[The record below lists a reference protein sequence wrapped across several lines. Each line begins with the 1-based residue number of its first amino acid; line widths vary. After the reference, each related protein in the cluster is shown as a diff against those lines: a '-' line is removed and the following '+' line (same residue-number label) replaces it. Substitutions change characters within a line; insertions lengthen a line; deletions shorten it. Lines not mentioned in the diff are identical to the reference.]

1 MKEKSEMQPSLIAIT
16 ITDRF
21 FGILNKIPYV
31 AFYARTRG
39 WEFILSWLHRITGL
53 LLILYLGFHLITLS
67 ALSIPGEYDA
77 KMALF
82 SSPLIVFFEWLLAIP
97 VIFHAVNGGR
107 LMLYEIYG
115 YRDDK
120 VMIQWLFAVAAAY
133 VCLLAVFMLLG
144 NQSVSPIF
152 YWLTVFMIAVM
163 GGYAFLARIWR
174 TGHSRFWK
182 FQRVSGVF
190 LLAMIPAH
198 FLFMHL
204 NPAVGKDSAVII
216 ARLQNFFVKIV
227 DLAMVLAVVY
237 HGGYGLFSV
246 GRDYI
251 ASRTLHILMTVL
263 VVAVMV
269 LSAWIG
275 LKMIV
280 RVQAS
285 YETVAGGRSPVGWQ
299 IYRIVI

>member
-1 MKEKSEMQPSLIAIT
+1 MRASLISIK
-16 ITDRF
+16 ITDRV

-39 WEFILSWLHRITGL
+39 WEFILSWSHRITGL
-53 LLILYLGFHLITLS
+53 LLVLYVWFHLITLS
-67 ALSIPGEYDA
+67 SLSVPGDYDA

-107 LMLYEIYG
+107 LMLFEIYG
-115 YRDDK
+115 YRDDTA
-120 VMIQWLFAVAAAY
+120 MIRWLFRVSAAY
-133 VCLLAVFMLLG
+133 VCLLAVFMILG

-152 YWLTVFMIAVM
+152 FWLTVFVIAVM

-174 TGHSRFWK
+174 LGHSQFWK
-182 FQRVSGVF
+182 FQRASGVF

-204 NPAVGKDSAVII
+204 NPAAGKDSTVII
-216 ARLQNFFVKIV
+216 ARMQSGFIKVV
-227 DLAMVLAVVY
+227 DIAMVLAVVY

-246 GRDYI
+246 GKDYI
-251 ASRTLHILMTVL
+251 ASRPLQILMTVL
-263 VVAVMV
+263 VAVVMV
-269 LSAWIG
+269 LSAWFGIK
-275 LKMIV
+275 LIM
-280 RVQAS
+280 
-285 YETVAGGRSPVGWQ
+285 TL
-299 IYRIVI
+299 

>member
-1 MKEKSEMQPSLIAIT
+1 MQPSLISIK
-16 ITDRF
+16 ITDQI
-21 FGILNKIPYV
+21 FGILNKIPYI
-31 AFYARTRG
+31 AFYANTRG
-39 WEFILSWLHRITGL
+39 WAFILSWGHRITGL
-53 LLILYLGFHLITLS
+53 LLVLYVWFHLITLS
-67 ALSIPGEYDA
+67 ALSSPQDYDA

-107 LMLYEIYG
+107 LMLFEIYG
-115 YRDDK
+115 YRDDTA
-120 VMIQWLFAVAAAY
+120 MIRWLFLVSTAY

-144 NQSVSPIF
+144 NQSASPIF
-152 YWLTVFMIAVM
+152 FWLTVFIIAVIC
-163 GGYAFLARIWR
+163 GYAFLARIWR
-174 TGHSRFWK
+174 LGHSQFWK

-216 ARLQNFFVKIV
+216 ARIQNFFVKIV
-227 DLAMVLAVVY
+227 DVAMVLAVIY

-246 GRDYI
+246 GKDYI
-251 ASRTLHILMTVL
+251 VSRRLQILMTVL
-263 VVAVMV
+263 VAVVMV

-275 LKMIV
+275 LKIII
-280 RVQAS
+280 
-285 YETVAGGRSPVGWQ
+285 T
-299 IYRIVI
+299 I

>member
-1 MKEKSEMQPSLIAIT
+1 MMEKSEMQPGLIST
-16 ITDRF
+16 KITDQI

-31 AFYARTRG
+31 AFYAHTRG
-39 WEFILSWLHRITGL
+39 WAFILSWGHRITGL
-53 LLILYLGFHLITLS
+53 LMVVYVWFHLITLS
-67 ALSIPGEYDA
+67 ALSSPLDYDA

-107 LMLYEIYG
+107 LMLFEIYG
-115 YRDDK
+115 YRDDTA
-120 VMIQWLFAVAAAY
+120 MIRWSFVVSAAY

-152 YWLTVFMIAVM
+152 FWLTVFIIAVIC
-163 GGYAFLARIWR
+163 GYAFLARIWR
-174 TGHSRFWK
+174 LGHSPFWK

-190 LLAMIPAH
+190 LLVMIPAH

-227 DLAMVLAVVY
+227 DIAMVLAVVY

-246 GRDYI
+246 GKDYI
-251 ASRTLHILMTVL
+251 VSRRLQILMTVL
-263 VVAVMV
+263 VAVVMV

-275 LKMIV
+275 LKIII
-280 RVQAS
+280 
-285 YETVAGGRSPVGWQ
+285 T
-299 IYRIVI
+299 I

>member
-1 MKEKSEMQPSLIAIT
+1 MKAKSEMHPNLISIK
-16 ITDRF
+16 ITDQI
-21 FGILNKIPYV
+21 FGILNKIPYI
-31 AFYARTRG
+31 AFYANTRG
-39 WEFILSWLHRITGL
+39 WAFILSWSHRITGL
-53 LLILYLGFHLITLS
+53 LLVLYVWFHLITLS
-67 ALSIPGEYDA
+67 ALSSPGDYDA

-107 LMLYEIYG
+107 LILFEIYG
-115 YRDDK
+115 YRDDT
-120 VMIQWLFAVAAAY
+120 VMIRWLFVVSAAY

-152 YWLTVFMIAVM
+152 FWLTVFITAVI

-174 TGHSRFWK
+174 LGHSQFWK
-182 FQRVSGVF
+182 FQRASGAF

-204 NPAVGKDSAVII
+204 NPSVGKDSAVII
-216 ARLQNFFVKIV
+216 ARMQSFFIKIV
-227 DLAMVLAVVY
+227 DLTMVLAVVY

-246 GRDYI
+246 VKDYI
-251 ASRTLHILMTVL
+251 ASRRLQILMTVMA
-263 VVAVMV
+263 VVVMV

-275 LKMIV
+275 LKIII
-280 RVQAS
+280 RV
-285 YETVAGGRSPVGWQ
+285 
-299 IYRIVI
+299 

>member
-1 MKEKSEMQPSLIAIT
+1 MKAKSEMHPNLISIK
-16 ITDRF
+16 ITDQI
-21 FGILNKIPYV
+21 FGILNKIPYI
-31 AFYARTRG
+31 AFYANTRG
-39 WEFILSWLHRITGL
+39 WAFILSWSHRITGL
-53 LLILYLGFHLITLS
+53 LLVLYVWFHLITLS
-67 ALSIPGEYDA
+67 ALSSPGDYDA

-107 LMLYEIYG
+107 LILFEIYG
-115 YRDDK
+115 YRDDT
-120 VMIQWLFAVAAAY
+120 VMIRWLFVVSAAY

-152 YWLTVFMIAVM
+152 FWLTVFITAVI

-174 TGHSRFWK
+174 LGHSQFWK
-182 FQRVSGVF
+182 FQRASGAF

-204 NPAVGKDSAVII
+204 NPSVGKDSAVII
-216 ARLQNFFVKIV
+216 ARMQSFFIKIV

-246 GRDYI
+246 VKDYI
-251 ASRTLHILMTVL
+251 ASRRLQILMTVL
-263 VVAVMV
+263 AVVVMV

-275 LKMIV
+275 LKIII
-280 RVQAS
+280 RV
-285 YETVAGGRSPVGWQ
+285 
-299 IYRIVI
+299 

>member
-1 MKEKSEMQPSLIAIT
+1 MKAKSEMQPSLISIK
-16 ITDRF
+16 ITDQIFR
-21 FGILNKIPYV
+21 ILNKIPYV
-31 AFYARTRG
+31 AFYAKTRG
-39 WEFILSWLHRITGL
+39 WEFILSWGHRLTGL
-53 LLILYLGFHLITLS
+53 LLLLYVWFHLITLS
-67 ALSIPGEYDA
+67 ALSIPGNYDA

-107 LMLYEIYG
+107 LMLFEIYG
-115 YRDDK
+115 YRDDTAM
-120 VMIQWLFAVAAAY
+120 VRWVFVVSAAY
-133 VCLLAVFMLLG
+133 ACLLAVFMLLG

-152 YWLTVFMIAVM
+152 FWLTVFIIAVIC
-163 GGYAFLARIWR
+163 GYAFSARIWR
-174 TGHSRFWK
+174 LGHSQFWK

-190 LLAMIPAH
+190 LLVMIPAH

-216 ARLQNFFVKIV
+216 ARTQNFFIKIV

-246 GRDYI
+246 GKDYI
-251 ASRTLHILMTVL
+251 VSQRLQILMTVL
-263 VVAVMV
+263 VSVMMV

-275 LKMIV
+275 LK
-280 RVQAS
+280 
-285 YETVAGGRSPVGWQ
+285 
-299 IYRIVI
+299 VIITI

>member
-1 MKEKSEMQPSLIAIT
+1 MQPSLISIK
-16 ITDRF
+16 ITDQIFR
-21 FGILNKIPYV
+21 ILNKIPYV
-31 AFYARTRG
+31 AFYAKTRG
-39 WEFILSWLHRITGL
+39 WEFILSWSHRLTGL
-53 LLILYLGFHLITLS
+53 LLLLYVWFHLITLS
-67 ALSIPGEYDA
+67 ALSIPGNYDA

-107 LMLYEIYG
+107 LMLFEIYG
-115 YRDDK
+115 YRDDTA
-120 VMIQWLFAVAAAY
+120 MIRWSFVVSAAY

-152 YWLTVFMIAVM
+152 FWLTVFIIAVIC
-163 GGYAFLARIWR
+163 GYAFLARIWR
-174 TGHSRFWK
+174 LGHSPFWK

-190 LLAMIPAH
+190 LLVMIPAH

-227 DLAMVLAVVY
+227 DIAMVLAVVY

-246 GRDYI
+246 GKDYI
-251 ASRTLHILMTVL
+251 VSQRLQILMTVL
-263 VVAVMV
+263 ISVMMV

-275 LKMIV
+275 LK
-280 RVQAS
+280 
-285 YETVAGGRSPVGWQ
+285 
-299 IYRIVI
+299 VIITI

>member
-1 MKEKSEMQPSLIAIT
+1 MIEKSEMQPSLISIK
-16 ITDRF
+16 ITDQIF
-21 FGILNKIPYV
+21 EILNKIPYV
-31 AFYARTRG
+31 GSYANTRG
-39 WEFILSWLHRITGL
+39 WAFILSWSHRITGL
-53 LLILYLGFHLITLS
+53 ILVLYVWFHLITLS
-67 ALSIPGEYDA
+67 ALSSPGNYDA

-107 LMLYEIYG
+107 LMLFEIYG
-115 YRDDK
+115 YRDDTT
-120 VMIQWLFAVAAAY
+120 MIRWLFVVSAVY

-152 YWLTVFMIAVM
+152 FWLIVFITAVI

-174 TGHSRFWK
+174 LEHSPFWK
-182 FQRVSGVF
+182 FQRASGAF
-190 LLAMIPAH
+190 LLVMIPAH

-216 ARLQNFFVKIV
+216 ARMQSFFIKIV

-246 GRDYI
+246 GKDYI
-251 ASRTLHILMTVL
+251 VSQRLEILMTVL
-263 VVAVMV
+263 VAVVMI

-275 LKMIV
+275 LKVLI
-280 RVQAS
+280 A
-285 YETVAGGRSPVGWQ
+285 
-299 IYRIVI
+299 I

>member
-1 MKEKSEMQPSLIAIT
+1 MQPSLISIK
-16 ITDRF
+16 ITDQIFR
-21 FGILNKIPYV
+21 ILNKIPYV
-31 AFYARTRG
+31 AFYAKTRG
-39 WEFILSWLHRITGL
+39 WEFILSWSHRLTGL
-53 LLILYLGFHLITLS
+53 LLLLYVWFHLITLS
-67 ALSIPGEYDA
+67 ALSIPGNYDA

-107 LMLYEIYG
+107 LMLFEIYG
-115 YRDDK
+115 YRDDTAM
-120 VMIQWLFAVAAAY
+120 VRWVFVVSAAY
-133 VCLLAVFMLLG
+133 ACLLAVFMLLG

-152 YWLTVFMIAVM
+152 FWLTVFIIAVIC
-163 GGYAFLARIWR
+163 GYAFSARIWR
-174 TGHSRFWK
+174 LGHSQFWK

-190 LLAMIPAH
+190 LLVMIPAH

-216 ARLQNFFVKIV
+216 ARTQNFFIKIV

-246 GRDYI
+246 GKDYI
-251 ASRTLHILMTVL
+251 VSQRLQILMTVL
-263 VVAVMV
+263 ISVMMV

-275 LKMIV
+275 LK
-280 RVQAS
+280 
-285 YETVAGGRSPVGWQ
+285 
-299 IYRIVI
+299 VIITI

>member
-1 MKEKSEMQPSLIAIT
+1 MQPSLISIK
-16 ITDRF
+16 ITDQIFR
-21 FGILNKIPYV
+21 ILNKIPYV
-31 AFYARTRG
+31 AFYAKTRG
-39 WEFILSWLHRITGL
+39 WEFILSWGHRLTGL
-53 LLILYLGFHLITLS
+53 LLLLYVWFHLITLS
-67 ALSIPGEYDA
+67 ALSIPGNYDA

-107 LMLYEIYG
+107 LMLFEIYG
-115 YRDDK
+115 YRDDTAM
-120 VMIQWLFAVAAAY
+120 VRWVFVVSAAY
-133 VCLLAVFMLLG
+133 ACLLAVFMLLG

-152 YWLTVFMIAVM
+152 FWLTVFIIAVIC
-163 GGYAFLARIWR
+163 GYAFSARIWR
-174 TGHSRFWK
+174 LGHSQFWK

-190 LLAMIPAH
+190 LLVMIPAH

-216 ARLQNFFVKIV
+216 ARTQNFFIKIV

-246 GRDYI
+246 GKDYI
-251 ASRTLHILMTVL
+251 VSQRLQILMTVL
-263 VVAVMV
+263 VSVMMV

-275 LKMIV
+275 LK
-280 RVQAS
+280 
-285 YETVAGGRSPVGWQ
+285 
-299 IYRIVI
+299 VIITI

>member
-1 MKEKSEMQPSLIAIT
+1 MKAKSEMQPSLISIK
-16 ITDRF
+16 ITDQI
-21 FGILNKIPYV
+21 FGILNKIPYI
-31 AFYARTRG
+31 AFYANTRG
-39 WEFILSWLHRITGL
+39 WAFILSWGHRITGL
-53 LLILYLGFHLITLS
+53 LLVLYVWFHLITLS
-67 ALSIPGEYDA
+67 ALSSPQDYDA

-107 LMLYEIYG
+107 LMLFEIYG
-115 YRDDK
+115 YRDDTA
-120 VMIQWLFAVAAAY
+120 MIRWLFVVSGAY

-144 NQSVSPIF
+144 NQSASPIF
-152 YWLTVFMIAVM
+152 FWLTVFITAVI

-174 TGHSRFWK
+174 LGHSQFWK
-182 FQRVSGVF
+182 FQRASGVF

-216 ARLQNFFVKIV
+216 ARMQNVFIKIV
-227 DLAMVLAVVY
+227 DVAMVLAVVY

-246 GRDYI
+246 GKDYI
-251 ASRTLHILMTVL
+251 TSRPLQILMTLLITV
-263 VVAVMV
+263 VMV

-275 LKMIV
+275 LKIII
-280 RVQAS
+280 
-285 YETVAGGRSPVGWQ
+285 T
-299 IYRIVI
+299 I

>member
-1 MKEKSEMQPSLIAIT
+1 MRASLISIK
-16 ITDRF
+16 ITDRV

-39 WEFILSWLHRITGL
+39 WEFILSWSHRITGL
-53 LLILYLGFHLITLS
+53 LLVLYVWFHLITLS
-67 ALSIPGEYDA
+67 SLSVPGDYDA

-107 LMLYEIYG
+107 LMLFEIYG
-115 YRDDK
+115 YRDDTA
-120 VMIQWLFAVAAAY
+120 MIRWLFRVSAAY
-133 VCLLAVFMLLG
+133 VCLLAVFMILG

-152 YWLTVFMIAVM
+152 FWLTVFVIAVM

-174 TGHSRFWK
+174 LGHSQFWK
-182 FQRVSGVF
+182 FQRASGVF

-204 NPAVGKDSAVII
+204 NPAAGNDSTVII
-216 ARLQNFFVKIV
+216 ARMQSGFIKVV
-227 DLAMVLAVVY
+227 DIAMVLAVVY

-246 GRDYI
+246 GKDYI
-251 ASRTLHILMTVL
+251 ASRPLQILMTVL
-263 VVAVMV
+263 VAVVMV
-269 LSAWIG
+269 LSAWFGIK
-275 LKMIV
+275 LIM
-280 RVQAS
+280 
-285 YETVAGGRSPVGWQ
+285 TL
-299 IYRIVI
+299 

>member
-1 MKEKSEMQPSLIAIT
+1 MEKSEMQPGLIST
-16 ITDRF
+16 KITDQI

-31 AFYARTRG
+31 AFYAHTRG
-39 WEFILSWLHRITGL
+39 WAFILSWGHRITGL
-53 LLILYLGFHLITLS
+53 LMVVYVWFHLITLS
-67 ALSIPGEYDA
+67 ALSSPLDYDA

-107 LMLYEIYG
+107 LMLFEIYG
-115 YRDDK
+115 YRDDTA
-120 VMIQWLFAVAAAY
+120 MIRWSFVVSAAY

-152 YWLTVFMIAVM
+152 FWLTVFIIAVIC
-163 GGYAFLARIWR
+163 GYAFLARIWR
-174 TGHSRFWK
+174 LGHSPFWK

-190 LLAMIPAH
+190 LLVMIPAH

-227 DLAMVLAVVY
+227 DIAMVLAVVY

-246 GRDYI
+246 GKDYI
-251 ASRTLHILMTVL
+251 VSRRLQILMTVL
-263 VVAVMV
+263 VAVVMV

-275 LKMIV
+275 LKIII
-280 RVQAS
+280 
-285 YETVAGGRSPVGWQ
+285 T
-299 IYRIVI
+299 I